1 MEALAEL
8 FDRYRVH
15 YGEVPDPGRAAS
27 WLEEHL
33 DGGGLRAFV
42 AESAETLVG
51 FATTME
57 VPASLRLARFWQI
70 RDLFVLPAHRRRG
83 VGRALLDHVRA
94 AAVEAGAQRLVLQT
108 EEDNDS
114 ALRLYADRGYE
125 VIEGYCSLVLPLS
138 TRAP

>member
-1 MEALAEL
+1 VEALAEL

-15 YGEVPDPGRAAS
+15 YGEAPDPARAAN
-27 WLEEHL
+27 WLEEHI
-33 DGGGLRAFV
+33 DAGRLRAFV
-42 AESAETLVG
+42 AENGERLVG

-57 VPASLRLARFWQI
+57 VPASLWLARFWQI

-83 VGRALLDHVRA
+83 VGRVLLDHVRA
-94 AAVEAGAQRLVLQT
+94 AAIEAGAQRLVLQT

-114 ALRLYADRGYE
+114 ALRLYADRGYD

-138 TRAP
+138 TRAR